1 MTLVD
6 EKDLEITFYRA
17 SGPGGQKK
25 NKTESAVRILHRSTG
40 ILVTATESRS
50 QLTNRQK
57 ALQRLEERLAAR
69 NRRTK
74 ARIATR
80 PGKAARQRRVNDK
93 KKRAETKQGR
103 RKVDHD

>member
-25 NKTESAVRILHRSTG
+25 NKTESAVRILHRPTG
-40 ILVTATESRS
+40 ILVTASESRS

-74 ARIATR
+74 KRIATR